1 MGNFSDELSSI
12 MRIRKIA
19 VDDII
24 QSMNISRAAFF
35 KYKNGTRL
43 PAKAEIVEEIADALR
58 LNYNERNSLLE
69 SYQIDSI
76 GEYKYRGMQA
86 VERLLTTPIGEFMT
100 NTVVTKNCVF
110 CYSGNMDSGVLY
122 RDERL
127 CCHYRDVIARWRKRA
142 KPFAEKMDLTTSLR
156 SFIAFRSSPDEKYE
170 FIPGICMASIYEE
183 NDNLINTNLIIE
195 EGAANRQIYDLV
207 NYSEEFKKGLN
218 AAKERN
224 HFIVP
229 GNTLRFNLNTGYIQE
244 LPKKLRFL
252 STEILCIRCC
262 EDSSR
267 CVIHMISGSLRMTDF
282 RRTIRLMSR

>member
-86 VERLLTTPIGEFMT
+86 VERFLTTPVGEFSIKEFDFAAPAADKMA
-100 NTVVTKNCVF
+100 NLSVVHGK
-110 CYSGNMDSGVLY
+110 MHVLM
-122 RDERL
+122 R
-127 CCHYRDVIARWRKRA
+127 
-142 KPFAEKMDLTTSLR
+142 
-156 SFIAFRSSPDEKYE
+156 
-170 FIPGICMASIYEE
+170 IY
-183 NDNLINTNLIIE
+183 I
-195 EGAANRQIYDLV
+195 
-207 NYSEEFKKGLN
+207 
-218 AAKERN
+218 
-224 HFIVP
+224 
-229 GNTLRFNLNTGYIQE
+229 
-244 LPKKLRFL
+244 
-252 STEILCIRCC
+252 
-262 EDSSR
+262 
-267 CVIHMISGSLRMTDF
+267 
-282 RRTIRLMSR
+282 